1 MTYEIIM
8 INGRIV
14 CFGAD
19 EVRDYGE
26 SYAFYVDDEIV
37 GEFKKNNIAGYIQ
50 VRRYDDTSCEG

>member
-1 MTYEIIM
+1 M

-50 VRRYDDTSCEG
+50 VRRYDDTSCEN

>member
-1 MTYEIIM
+1 M

-14 CFGAD
+14 CFDAD

-26 SYAFYVDDEIV
+26 SYAFFVDGEIV

-50 VRRYDDTSCEG
+50 VWGVR